1 MAFGLTLGN
10 FGETVKFY
18 GDKIV
23 SGAIDGAAMKTNVL
37 VVGLVLAVCALV
49 SGCTPVIQSGL
60 PDPQLTARDK
70 QMMALAEPDEWK
82 IPTHRSIVQ
91 YSTQERPGTIIVNT
105 TTNYLYLVLPHGQAI
120 QYRIASGAEYMGWTG
135 RAEVGAMKEWPTW
148 MPTAS
153 IMERW
158 PQFQVYKQ
166 HGPLQ
171 GQWDNPL
178 GARALY
184 LFQNNKD
191 TLIRIHGTNEPSEI
205 GGHVSSGCIRMRD
218 MDAIDLYNRVH
229 VGTPVMVISYNPHR
243 NGGSSKLLSLREC
256 SEASLLC
263 RCPIAAMPICRC
275 SAIARS

>member
-1 MAFGLTLGN
+1 MSLAKKTARVTPAVPVEPRSRFREGRFGRFRKVT
-10 FGETVKFY
+10 FVKRLSFM
-18 GDKIV
+18 V
-23 SGAIDGAAMKTNVL
+23 SILLPFRLAGVGMKTKVFL
-37 VVGLVLAVCALV
+37 LGIVLAVSA
-49 SGCTPVIQSGL
+49 CTPVLQSGL

-70 QMMALAEPDEWK
+70 EMMALAEPDEWRIPDVRNK
-82 IPTHRSIVQ
+82 IQ
-91 YSTQERPGTIIVNT
+91 YQTGEKPGTIIIDTNA
-105 TTNYLYLVLPHGQAI
+105 NYLYYVLPHGEAI

-158 PQFQVYKQ
+158 PQFKVYIQ

-184 LFQNNKD
+184 LFQGNHD

-205 GGHVSSGCIRMRD
+205 GQHVSSGCIRMRN
-218 MDAIDLYNRVH
+218 MDAIDLYNRVRI
-229 VGTPVMVISYNPHR
+229 GTPVLVI
-243 NGGSSKLLSLREC
+243 
-256 SEASLLC
+256 
-263 RCPIAAMPICRC
+263 
-275 SAIARS
+275 

>member
-1 MAFGLTLGN
+1 
-10 FGETVKFY
+10 
-18 GDKIV
+18 
-23 SGAIDGAAMKTNVL
+23 MKTSVFFVGIALAASVL
-37 VVGLVLAVCALV
+37 VSA
-49 SGCTPVIQSGL
+49 CTPVVQAGL
-60 PDPQLTARDK
+60 PDPKLTERDK
-70 QMMALAEPDEWK
+70 QMMALAEPDEWR
-82 IPTHRSIVQ
+82 IPTYRSIVAYQ
-91 YSTQERPGTIIVNT
+91 TPEAPGTIIVDT
-105 TTNYLYLVLPHGQAI
+105 GQNYLYYVLPHGQAV

-158 PQFQVYKQ
+158 PQFQVYIQ

-184 LFQNNKD
+184 LFQNNRD

-205 GGHVSSGCIRMRD
+205 GQHVSSGCIRMRD

-229 VGTPVMVISYNPHR
+229 LGTPVVVIS
-243 NGGSSKLLSLREC
+243 
-256 SEASLLC
+256 
-263 RCPIAAMPICRC
+263 
-275 SAIARS
+275 

>member
-1 MAFGLTLGN
+1 MKANIGGL
-10 FGETVKFY
+10 
-18 GDKIV
+18 
-23 SGAIDGAAMKTNVL
+23 
-37 VVGLVLAVCALV
+37 GLVLAAAALTA
-49 SGCTPVIQSGL
+49 GCQSVIQSGL
-60 PDPQLTARDK
+60 PDPKLTERDK
-70 QMMALAEPDEWK
+70 KMMALAEPDEYR
-82 IPTHRSIVQ
+82 IPVVRSIVSYQ
-91 YSTQERPGTIIVNT
+91 TNEKPGTVIIDT
-105 TTNYLYLVLPHGQAI
+105 SANYLYLVLPNEQAI

-184 LFQNNKD
+184 LFVNNKD

-229 VGTPVMVISYNPHR
+229 VGTPVLVIS
-243 NGGSSKLLSLREC
+243 
-256 SEASLLC
+256 
-263 RCPIAAMPICRC
+263 
-275 SAIARS
+275 